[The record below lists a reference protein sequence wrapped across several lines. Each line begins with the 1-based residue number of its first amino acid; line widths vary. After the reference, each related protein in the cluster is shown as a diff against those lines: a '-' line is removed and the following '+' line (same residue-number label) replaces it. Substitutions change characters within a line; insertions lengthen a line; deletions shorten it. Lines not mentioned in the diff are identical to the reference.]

1 MCNDNTSRGSMTP
14 ILQYGFMNLIHAAL
28 TLLQVPV
35 SCLKNSYLNFLIFCY
50 ISKKK
55 NLNHFQTDFFLSFLM
70 F

>member
-28 TLLQVPV
+28 TLLQVTV
-35 SCLKNSYLNFLIFCY
+35 SCLKFNSYLNFLSFGY

-55 NLNHFQTDFFLSFLM
+55 I
-70 F
+70 